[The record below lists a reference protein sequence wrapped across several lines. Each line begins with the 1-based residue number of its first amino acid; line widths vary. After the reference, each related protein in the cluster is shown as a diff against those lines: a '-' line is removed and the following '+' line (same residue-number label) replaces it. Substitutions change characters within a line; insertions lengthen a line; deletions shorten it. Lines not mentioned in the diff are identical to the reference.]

1 MKKIYLL
8 LTFIFLITFY
18 SFVNYI
24 IEDSNGYMVAI
35 TESVEKA
42 NDIQELLTTKE
53 RETIR
58 VIVTKIDNSIAYGIL
73 VKDSKYYKATE
84 ELLNSDILDST
95 VQLAINPK
103 YIDNE
108 KKMIKRYEK
117 ELADVLWNMFDLKS
131 ITVKIYPDFENK
143 TLNSINIYFET
154 KEDADNI
161 AINAKV
167 HTFIKSLNIDIEPD
181 KIHIYNFT
189 AEDKARDL
197 AIQAKLEINLQQYLK
212 IDKEIKKHPNNPNLY
227 IERGY
232 LLELFDRQKSLEDFK
247 YAAKLNPN
255 LAEAYVGIGMRYLD
269 PSFELHNAKI
279 ALENFLKAYELSG
292 GDDFLCSVISTSYQE
307 LKDYQK
313 AVEWYEKI
321 KAPIYHDIK
330 YIAEAY
336 AELGQYDKALSLIE
350 KALSME
356 ESLCDRKELK
366 KKKRKYS
373 LLVLRNRLTL
383 N

>member
-1 MKKIYLL
+1 
-8 LTFIFLITFY
+8 
-18 SFVNYI
+18 
-24 IEDSNGYMVAI
+24 MVAI
-35 TESVEKA
+35 TASVEKA

-84 ELLNSDILDST
+84 ELLNSDILDSS

-117 ELADVLWNMFDLKS
+117 ELADVLCNMFDLKA
-131 ITVKIYPDFENK
+131 ITVKINPDFDNK

-161 AINAKV
+161 AINSKV
-167 HTFIKSLNIDIEPD
+167 HMFIKSLNIDIEPD

-197 AIQAKLEINLQQYLK
+197 AIQAKLEIIDKNYSKAQSLLEEAVLLDSNSVAQFGLDNLQQYLK

-292 GDDFLCSVISTSYQE
+292 GDDFLCSDISTSYQE
-307 LKDYQK
+307 LKDYSK

-336 AELGQYDKALSLIE
+336 AELGQYDKAIALIE
-350 KALSME
+350 KALSMK

-366 KKKRKYS
+366 KKKHLYS
-373 LLVLRNRLTL
+373 LLVLRNRFAL